1 MTYERDDLRRAQDR
15 DYAAE
20 GIPMVLALVSEVDPI
35 PDPTA
40 GVAEQGAA
48 LAAELDR
55 YRDRLAPRQRDGD
68 LGVTASVLQAVAYAD
83 FDPRRLGRGTGA

>member
-35 PDPTA
+35 PDPDA
-40 GVAEQGAA
+40 AVVAHGAA
-48 LAAELDR
+48 LAGELDR
-55 YRDRLAPRQRDGD
+55 YRTALAPRQRDGD
-68 LGVTASVLQAVAYAD
+68 LGITGSVLQAVAYAD
-83 FDPRRLGRGTGA
+83 FDPRRIGS